1 MKSNL
6 KKLAVSSIFIALSTI
21 LSELIPS
28 ISLPFGGSVTILSM
42 VPVCLIGILF
52 GVKWGVCANLVYG
65 IIQMF
70 FGFGNFSY
78 ATGLFAVL
86 AIALFDYIV
95 AYGVL
100 GLSGIFKNVIKNRV
114 LAAVLGVILCC
125 LLRFVCHFI
134 TGVTVWREIVSTW
147 GAIWYSIT
155 YNATYMLPE
164 IITTPLGVLLLIKTK
179 ALNFLFSKD

>member
-28 ISLPFGGSVTILSM
+28 ISLPFGGSITVLSM
-42 VPVCLIGILF
+42 VPVCLIGIMY

-65 IIQMF
+65 LIQMF

-78 ATGLFAVL
+78 ATGFLAVI
-86 AIALFDYIV
+86 AIALFDYIA

-100 GLSGIFKNVIKNRV
+100 GLSGVFMKAVKSKA

-125 LLRFVCHFI
+125 ILRFACHFI
-134 TGVTVWREIVSTW
+134 TGVTVWREIVDPL

-155 YNATYMLPE
+155 YNASYMLPE
-164 IITTPLGVLLLIKTK
+164 IITTPLGVFLLLKTK